1 MSHIH
6 EDTLCLMPSDTPARR
21 PRRTEAET
29 RQRLLDLAM
38 ERLVDQGV
46 GIGLDAIRMEKVI
59 ADAGVS
65 RASAYRCWPHRDDFL
80 ADALVHTIRQTALLP
95 EQPEDIARL
104 VRLIEGADLLDE
116 AARRDLVVEALRA
129 SVDADIR
136 RLVASPHWRLFMAL
150 STTVATIEDDTLRE
164 TVREELATMEESF
177 VARRAEVYGGV
188 CQMIGYRPTAPWSH
202 EQGLVVLSQL
212 AGLLMRGIA
221 SRALVDPGW
230 LDERIPAALFGSRRT
245 ADWSQG
251 EMALTGLVLGHLEP
265 NPDVRWTTERLGQSR
280 ALFDATAQSLAE
292 GQL

>member
-136 RLVASPHWRLFMAL
+136 RLVASPPWRLFMAL

-202 EQGLVVLSQL
+202 EQGLVVLSQQ

>member
-280 ALFDATAQSLAE
+280 APFDATAQSLAE

>member
-265 NPDVRWTTERLGQSR
+265 NPDVRWTTERLRQSR